1 MQKFA
6 DDPSHPDALR
16 WDDVRYFLE
25 LARQGSLSAAAR
37 SLAVEHTTVARRV
50 AALEKRIGIRLF
62 DRLPKSWSLTQDGEQ
77 LLQHA
82 YRIEEEAL
90 AFSRATAGASSLRGT
105 VRLSAPPVFG
115 SHFLVPRLAAVR
127 RQWPG
132 IAIDLAGE
140 SREANLYRREAD
152 LALRLSRP
160 EAPGLAARPL
170 AQIGY
175 GLYGASGWIGRA
187 SQEWEF
193 VGYND
198 SLRET
203 PQQQWLEKVAG
214 ARPFVLR
221 SNDLAALYQACR
233 AGLGIAVLPHFLAR
247 DDPALVA
254 LAEYP
259 CPVARQLWLVVHPD
273 VRRSPR
279 VKAVADALVTL
290 FRESAAVLA

>member
-1 MQKFA
+1 M
-6 DDPSHPDALR
+6 R